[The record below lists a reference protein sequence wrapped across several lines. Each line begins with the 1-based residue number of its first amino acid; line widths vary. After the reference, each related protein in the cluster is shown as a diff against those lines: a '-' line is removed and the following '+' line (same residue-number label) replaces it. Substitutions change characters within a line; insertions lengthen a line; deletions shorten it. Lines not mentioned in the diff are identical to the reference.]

1 MHRVWGIGCVGVRQM
16 VSATGLEHLRSVCTR
31 AVADGEVPGG
41 VLVVG
46 RREETLVELAFGNRA
61 VFPFEEP
68 ATPDTI
74 YDWASLTKPV
84 VTATLFMQALEEGR
98 VHLWEP
104 LGRWLAV
111 PVDNPLCGVTPRQ
124 LLLHTSGL
132 PAGLPLPD
140 GGCTRDEYVNLIVEA
155 GVQTVCDAEFL
166 YSDLGFHLLA
176 AVVEGVY
183 EEPLETLAQDRILRP
198 LRMTDASYGV
208 EAGNISRTAPTERAN
223 GHMLRGV
230 VHDPVARAFGGIA
243 GHAGLFGTASD
254 LARLC
259 RMVIGRGQLEGS
271 RILQPA
277 TLDCMVAP
285 VDVGSGNVRA
295 LGWDVN
301 TRYSNP
307 RGDIF
312 PVRGVGHT
320 GFTGPSCWIDPPSG
334 IYIVLMTNRLHPDGK
349 GDAVGL
355 RRRVANV
362 VAATLLP

>member
-1 MHRVWGIGCVGVRQM
+1 MVR
-16 VSATGLEHLRSVCTR
+16 ATGLERLYSVCSR

-41 VLVVG
+41 VLIVG
-46 RREETLVELAFGNRA
+46 RHEETLVELAFGNRA
-61 VFPFEEP
+61 ILPLEEP

-111 PVDNPLCGVTPRQ
+111 PAGNPLCGVTPRQ
-124 LLLHTSGL
+124 LLLHISGL

-140 GGCTRDEYVNLIVEA
+140 GGCTRGEYLNLILETGLQNA
-155 GVQTVCDAEFL
+155 PDAEFV

-176 AVVEGVY
+176 AVVEKVY
-183 EEPLETLAQDRILRP
+183 EESLETLAQDRILRP
-198 LRMTDASYGV
+198 LGMTDTSFCVASGD
-208 EAGNISRTAPTERAN
+208 ISRTAPTERAN
-223 GHMLRGV
+223 GEMLRGT
-230 VHDPVARAFGGIA
+230 VHDPVARAFGGVA
-243 GHAGLFGTASD
+243 GHAGLFGTARD
-254 LARLC
+254 LARFC

-271 RILQPA
+271 RILQSA
-277 TLDCMVAP
+277 TLDRMVAP
-285 VDVGSGNVRA
+285 VDVGSGNARA
-295 LGWDVN
+295 LGWDVD

-334 IYIVLMTNRLHPDGK
+334 IFIVLMTNRLHPDGH

-362 VAATLLP
+362 VAAALLP